1 MNKNKKTIIAVI
13 LLAVLVAAFVLVWHF
28 FGPNSEANSF
38 DKTISV
44 TVSPNSETN
53 SFDKTISVTVI
64 HGDGSQKDF
73 SIGTNEEFLRDA
85 LEQEKLVEGD
95 ERGYG
100 LFITSVDGEAADS
113 AAEQWWCICDGD
125 GNMLMTGVD
134 TTPINDGDVYQII
147 LKTGYDEF

>member
-1 MNKNKKTIIAVI
+1 MKKNKKTIIAVI
-13 LLAVLVAAFVLVWHF
+13 LLAVLVAALVLVWHF
-28 FGPNSEANSF
+28 FG
-38 DKTISV
+38 
-44 TVSPNSETN
+44 PNSETN

-73 SIGTNEEFLRDA
+73 SIGTNEEFLRGA

-95 ERGYG
+95 ESEYG

>member
-1 MNKNKKTIIAVI
+1 MKKNKKTIIAVI
-13 LLAVLVAAFVLVWHF
+13 LLAVLVAALVLVWHF
-28 FGPNSEANSF
+28 FGPNS
-38 DKTISV
+38 D
-44 TVSPNSETN
+44 TN

-73 SIGTNEEFLRDA
+73 SIGTNEEFLRGA

-95 ERGYG
+95 ESEYG

>member
-13 LLAVLVAAFVLVWHF
+13 LLAVLVAALVLVWHF
-28 FGPNSEANSF
+28 FG
-38 DKTISV
+38 
-44 TVSPNSETN
+44 PNSETN

-73 SIGTNEEFLRDA
+73 SIGTNEEFLRGA

-95 ERGYG
+95 ESEYG

>member
-13 LLAVLVAAFVLVWHF
+13 LLAVLVAALVLVWHF
-28 FGPNSEANSF
+28 FGPNSEA
-38 DKTISV
+38 
-44 TVSPNSETN
+44 N

-73 SIGTNEEFLRDA
+73 SIGTNEEFLRGA

-95 ERGYG
+95 ESEYG

-125 GNMLMTGVD
+125 GTMLMTGVD

>member
-13 LLAVLVAAFVLVWHF
+13 LLAVLVAALVLVWHF
-28 FGPNSEANSF
+28 FGPNSEA
-38 DKTISV
+38 
-44 TVSPNSETN
+44 N

-73 SIGTNEEFLRDA
+73 SIGTNEEFLRGA

-95 ERGYG
+95 ESEYG

>member
-13 LLAVLVAAFVLVWHF
+13 LLAVLVAALVLVWHF
-28 FGPNSEANSF
+28 FGPNS
-38 DKTISV
+38 D
-44 TVSPNSETN
+44 TN

-73 SIGTNEEFLRDA
+73 SIGTNEEFLRGA

-95 ERGYG
+95 ESEYG

>member
-13 LLAVLVAAFVLVWHF
+13 LLAVLVAALVLVWHF
-28 FGPNSEANSF
+28 FGPNSEA
-38 DKTISV
+38 
-44 TVSPNSETN
+44 N

-95 ERGYG
+95 ESGYG

>member
-1 MNKNKKTIIAVI
+1 MKKNKKTIIAVI
-13 LLAVLVAAFVLVWHF
+13 LLAVLVAALVLVWHF
-28 FGPNSEANSF
+28 FG
-38 DKTISV
+38 
-44 TVSPNSETN
+44 PNSETN

-64 HGDGSQKDF
+64 HGDGSQKEF
-73 SIGTNEEFLRDA
+73 SIGTNEEFLRGA

-95 ERGYG
+95 ESEYG
-100 LFITSVDGEAADS
+100 LFITSVDGEAADD